1 MRFFNETLKLLIIFS
16 TEAFKNVSFFVL
28 IDNTSSA

>member
-16 TEAFKNVSFFVL
+16 TEAFKNVSFFCP
-28 IDNTSSA
+28 NR